1 MYDTLMSPRISSLSL
16 VGYFTSVPIDDFIQR
31 CCQLSAT
38 IIGNP
43 IISVACGD
51 GALNTKESKVPLNQ
65 LEQCAKTA
73 VAREKPWI
81 SAWYQ
86 PSGLNRYESY
96 KITEYAWSLYFTSWT
111 ATHAERMSAIG
122 YINFN
127 LELCDKVTK
136 RGLPDVAREFFASS
150 ATTEVVAS
158 GFGDIADF
166 YETSLGLH
174 YSETIVSWIHPR
186 NHFNQYL
193 WARAGPKRLEKI
205 RGIYWA
211 NYFGRAI
218 VARLG
223 EPAALA
229 AEYAAMNPKLDWER
243 LRASPTLPPEMLAEL
258 EARAEQDLCHIYSD
272 GSMLFLLTSDVSR
285 FCFPYR
291 GFSAGHPVLKRYEW
305 LHTRLRAADLLL

>member
-1 MYDTLMSPRISSLSL
+1 MVGFACLSFNL
-16 VGYFTSVPIDDFIQR
+16 DLCSEDLR
-31 CCQLSAT
+31 
-38 IIGNP
+38 
-43 IISVACGD
+43 
-51 GALNTKESKVPLNQ
+51 GAY
-65 LEQCAKTA
+65 TA
-73 VAREKPWI
+73 VARDLFLG
-81 SAWYQ
+81 SVGTNVLCC
-86 PSGLNRYESY
+86 GL
-96 KITEYAWSLYFTSWT
+96 
-111 ATHAERMSAIG
+111 G
-122 YINFN
+122 
-127 LELCDKVTK
+127 
-136 RGLPDVAREFFASS
+136 DVA
-150 ATTEVVAS
+150 
-158 GFGDIADF
+158 DY
-166 YETSLGLH
+166 YETSLGLY
-174 YSETIVSWIHPR
+174 YSEMGLSWITPIR
-186 NHFNQYL
+186 TFQGYL